1 MKDVDKLLAAG
12 AESVAGDLILNR
24 KVVANLRN
32 NQVMLTPEGVE
43 VLASLEAAE
52 DKPAEDKPADP
63 APRKQ
68 RVKKVEPVA
77 VEPEPEPEV
86 SAEDQTPSLDELL
99 ADE

>member
-43 VLASLEAAE
+43 VLARLEA
-52 DKPAEDKPADP
+52 DEDKPADP